1 METQPENHNDKR
13 KVSSEEI
20 LEFLL
25 EVKAL
30 AEQEKKAKEN
40 KATALKLEDQQDTKK
55 GWYQATSSF
64 TTS

>member
-1 METQPENHNDKR
+1 MEIQPENHNG
-13 KVSSEEI
+13 KVPIEKV

>member
-1 METQPENHNDKR
+1 METQPENHNDKVPIE
-13 KVSSEEI
+13 KV

-30 AEQEKKAKEN
+30 AEQEKKA

-55 GWYQATSSF
+55 GWYQTASSF
-64 TTS
+64 TT